1 MKAWLSARFSANQ
14 LHPRVCFCGVVLTTG
29 ISKVAAQTGSFAPV
43 GFGNSNHRKFHPR
56 MAQVQ
61 HDPEL
66 SSARQSHLENTTA
79 NRPSAAQ
86 SEKTE
91 EELKRY
97 TCLYFGYAS
106 NFSPVTLK
114 QRCPDSLFI
123 SLATLPGYRW
133 IINETG
139 YANIIP
145 SSDPDK
151 RNIRSKLGAYR
162 NTMIQMS
169 GRLEVGRK

>member
-1 MKAWLSARFSANQ
+1 MMKAWLSAGFSANQ

-106 NFSPVTLK
+106 NLSPVTLNSAV
-114 QRCPDSLFI
+114 QILSSSVLLLCPGTDGSSTRPDMQTSSHLLIPMTMFGDLCVSCHI
-123 SLATLPGYRW
+123 VMRW
-133 IINETG
+133 
-139 YANIIP
+139 P
-145 SSDPDK
+145 
-151 RNIRSKLGAYR
+151 
-162 NTMIQMS
+162 
-169 GRLEVGRK
+169 